1 MSFSILNNPT
11 ALSAM
16 NANRKA
22 TRELQDSF
30 RKLSSG
36 ARITRAADD
45 AAGLAVASNLST
57 RAGSQRVAM
66 RNTNDGISVVQTAE
80 GALSEVGDMFKRMRE
95 LAVQASSETLS
106 DTERGYAQEEFSEL
120 QSEIGRIRNV
130 TEFNGS
136 KLIDGTYS
144 GGMNVQ
150 VGANDSVND
159 RIAITAND
167 VATLGG
173 ASTAGTA
180 VSNFAIRKA
189 AITDADGTS
198 HLIGLPTG
206 DGISNRIFEKNSAIA
221 RAAAINATT
230 GDHGVTATVGPS
242 VYTGSADIKAAL
254 GKPGQVIQ
262 FGGGGTSIATIDL
275 EGVNIED
282 LDADGALQT
291 LFQSEIDA
299 VFGSGTFN
307 VDTSSGRMSISASDG
322 RSFGWQ
328 AVNKAELLIGET
340 TGTKQAGSGTLT
352 LSSASSFTHDFKG
365 TDWGF
370 AAGPTL
376 VSTSDLTSSAVLRVD
391 TVSNARA
398 AISQIDGG
406 IDGINSERSKLGA
419 VQNRLESALN
429 NLQTSNENML
439 SSASRIQDADF
450 AYESAQM
457 ARAQIMQQASTAVLG
472 QANQLP
478 QSLLRLL

>member
-173 ASTAGTA
+173 PSTAGTA
-180 VSNFAIRKA
+180 VSNHGVSKGT
-189 AITDADGTS
+189 ITDADGTK
-198 HLIGLPTG
+198 HMIGMPTG
-206 DGISNRIFEKNSAIA
+206 DGVSARFFEKNSAIA
-221 RAAAINATT
+221 RATAINSTT
-230 GDHGVTATVGPS
+230 GDHGVTATVGAS
-242 VYTGSADIKAAL
+242 VYSGDTDIGAAIGKAGDTVDFYGS
-254 GKPGQVIQ
+254 
-262 FGGGGTSIATIDL
+262 GTTVAEIDL
-275 EGVNIED
+275 EGFKIAD
-282 LDADGALQT
+282 LDEDGKLQQ
-291 LFQSEIDA
+291 LFQDEIDD

-307 VDTSSGRMSISASDG
+307 VDTSSGRMTITASDG
-322 RSFGWQ
+322 RSFGWESFG
-328 AVNKAELLIGET
+328 KANLLIGDKSGPRGE
-340 TGTKQAGSGTLT
+340 GAGTLT
-352 LSSASSFTHDFKG
+352 MSSSTPFTHDFKG

-376 VSTSDLTSSAVLRVD
+376 VDSSDLTSSAVLRID